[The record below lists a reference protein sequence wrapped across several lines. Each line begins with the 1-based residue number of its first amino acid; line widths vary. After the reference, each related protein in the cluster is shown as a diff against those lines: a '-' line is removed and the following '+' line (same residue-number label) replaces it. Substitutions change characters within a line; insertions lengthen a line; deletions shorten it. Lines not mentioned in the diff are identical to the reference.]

1 MGAMGMTANPQS
13 LLTLAGVAQHP
24 SPAGRAALV
33 VIDAQ
38 REYLTGGLRLDGI
51 EAAVAELRGLL
62 SLARRHGLPVFH
74 VVHLSDRAGALF
86 DRAGPYAAIIPGLEP
101 WDGEAVV
108 AKALPNAFAGTD
120 LYARIQAAGR
130 GEIVLAGFMTHMC
143 VSTTARAA
151 LDHGYRTT
159 IVAAAAATRDIPDP
173 AGGVIP
179 AAALHRTELA
189 ALADRFAVVVAD
201 SATLARAW
209 A

>member
-1 MGAMGMTANPQS
+1 MRNANTSPAASGWTASKPPSPNCGGCFPWRGGTACRCSTWCTFPTAN
-13 LLTLAGVAQHP
+13 
-24 SPAGRAALV
+24 
-33 VIDAQ
+33 
-38 REYLTGGLRLDGI
+38 
-51 EAAVAELRGLL
+51 
-62 SLARRHGLPVFH
+62 
-74 VVHLSDRAGALF
+74 
-86 DRAGPYAAIIPGLEP
+86 IPGLEP

-120 LYARIQAAGR
+120 LHARIQAAGR